1 MSAFQPKNPDHAIA
15 AVAFTLSFRTA
26 LNEAAIAK
34 AREIEPSVKDFLP
47 GLTSL
52 GELPAAIAL
61 TGAQS
66 LRFPRGIIFQ
76 RVKPDATPSWLLT
89 AQQNFIAAECSEYTR
104 WEDTWGRVRTWLR
117 DLYTLVKDS
126 DHLLHSV
133 GLQYKDQFSATKP
146 LDSDVLQKIFQ
157 RDTCYLPDRTFQNN
171 ELWHVNQGWYQPMD
185 KPMSGRQ
192 LNVINITTQDVND
205 VIILNIDHLLRY
217 EMDDGDPPL
226 FANQVGSALIDI
238 VMEDMHAR
246 NKSFL
251 RRLLSAEMAKR
262 IKLDD

>member
-15 AVAFTLSFRTA
+15 TVAFALHFRTA

-34 AREIEPSVKDFLP
+34 AKQIEPSVKDFLP

-52 GELPAAIAL
+52 GEFPAAVAL
-61 TGAQS
+61 TGVQS
-66 LRFPRGIIFQ
+66 LLLPRGIIFQ

-104 WEDTWGRVRTWLR
+104 WVDTWRRVRSWLR

-146 LDSDVLQKIFQ
+146 LDSDVLQKLF
-157 RDTCYLPDRTFQNN
+157 RTDTRYLPSRTFENN

-192 LNVINITTQDVND
+192 LNFVNIATSEYQG
-205 VIILNIDHLLRY
+205 RY
-217 EMDDGDPPL
+217 YT
-226 FANQVGSALIDI
+226 
-238 VMEDMHAR
+238 
-246 NKSFL
+246 
-251 RRLLSAEMAKR
+251 
-262 IKLDD
+262 